1 MNDSDIAEMD
11 AAEREE
17 FLGTSGTGVL
27 SFSTDEPAPYSR
39 PVSYGY
45 DRTESVFYFRLALG
59 AGRETRDLAGRAV
72 SFVTYGWTDAGWRS
86 VVATGSLEGTTED
99 SIGIETLQGLDR
111 THIPLVDIF
120 GKPPKE
126 VSFGFYRLIPTALTT
141 RKEGRT
147 EI

>member
-1 MNDSDIAEMD
+1 MNDIDTETMD

-45 DRTESVFYFRLALG
+45 DPVESVFYFRLALG
-59 AGRETRDLAGRAV
+59 SGRANDDLAGRAV
-72 SFVTYGWTDAGWRS
+72 SFVTYGWTEAGWRS
-86 VVATGSLEGTTED
+86 VVATGSLQGTTEN
-99 SIGIETLQGLDR
+99 SIGIESLQGLDR

-126 VSFGFYRLIPTALTT
+126 VSFGFYRLVPAALTT